1 MSDSI
6 ANEEWAKRAQRKK
19 KQNETRQMQRDKETG
34 DDEQISVGC
43 KEVQLKFRMR
53 RCTSTIVVCIRV
65 LEFFLGYVR
74 VFVCIIGDES
84 RSRQVFHICSKFFLY
99 ILYMLLL
106 LLSLFTRHEAQE
118 KFVENSFRCI
128 IGYFVTVW

>member
-1 MSDSI
+1 MGE
-6 ANEEWAKRAQRKK
+6 AGTKK
-19 KQNETRQMQRDKETG
+19 KKTKRNAANAARQGSRY